1 MAVLIILVALALL
14 YYLLRLLYD
23 RHWDKGLSCELSFR
37 DDYAFEDD
45 TSVLNEVLINDKR
58 LPMPVVEI
66 DFHMD
71 KRLRFDDGQNASV
84 SDRSYRRDVFALSVR
99 QKITRSLEFKCTGR
113 GCFHIDE
120 VGIMAQDL
128 FLTQKYRLS
137 LPQSTEF
144 YVLPKPVPTQQISI
158 PFSRIMGT
166 VLSRKKIYDDPFEF
180 AGLREYSRSDPMK
193 YINWKATA
201 RTGEMLVNLHE
212 STLSQ
217 RVVVLL
223 DMEGR
228 ANLLNEDS
236 VRIACS
242 LCERLLR
249 EGVQLDIYSNGTDTL
264 TGERWKL
271 ESVSG
276 EGSMLFLKKRFAC
289 VAADDNLP
297 KICDCVPPI
306 NGEEDLL
313 VLVSRSQRQDNTD
326 EFSALVGKSHGV
338 QVIPWRAE
346 HKELEIARN
355 IDAVWL
361 EM

>member
-1 MAVLIILVALALL
+1 MAVLIILAALALL

-23 RHWDKGLSCELSFR
+23 HFWDKGLSCKLSFR
-37 DDYAFEDD
+37 DDYAFEDEI
-45 TSVLNEVLINDKR
+45 SVLNEVLINDKN
-58 LPMPVVEI
+58 LPMPAVEI

-84 SDRSYRRDVFALSVR
+84 SDRSYRRDVFALSLR
-99 QKITRSLEFKCTGR
+99 QKITRSLEFKCVGR

-120 VGIMAQDL
+120 VGIMAHDI
-128 FLTQKYRLS
+128 FLTRKYRIS
-137 LPQSTEF
+137 QPQSTEF
-144 YVLPKPVPTQQISI
+144 YVLPRPVPTQQIAI

-217 RVVVLL
+217 RVVILL

-271 ESVSG
+271 EGVSG

-297 KICDCVPPI
+297 KICTCAPPV
-306 NGEEDLL
+306 NREEDLL
-313 VLVSRSQRQDNTD
+313 VLVSRSQRQDNAD
-326 EFSALVGKSHGV
+326 DFSALVGKSHGI

-346 HKELEIARN
+346 HKELEFTRN